1 MKIVLGIDAGASTTK
16 IVGFRENIKV
26 GSIQV
31 NAEDQLT
38 SIYGA
43 IGKFLNLYSIS
54 LKDVYSI
61 VLTGVGSSF
70 ILDDI
75 YGIKTYRVNEFDAIG
90 YGGLYLSQKKLALV
104 VSMGTGTAYVKA
116 CDDSMIHI
124 GGSGIGGGTLLGLSS
139 ILLGT
144 KDIDIINGYFKS
156 GQLKN
161 VDLSIGDI
169 CNEPIPSLPLD
180 LTASNFGNILVNA
193 SKSDLSIGIL
203 NMICQTIG
211 LLAIFYVKNDDIKDI
226 VLTGTL
232 SKFSV
237 IRQIFDRLELF
248 HNVKFIIPNDSTF
261 ATSIGAIIYYNK
273 FFR

>member
-75 YGIKTYRVNEFDAIG
+75 YGIKTYRVNEFDALFITKEITTSSK
-90 YGGLYLSQKKLALV
+90 YGDRYGICKGL
-104 VSMGTGTAYVKA
+104 
-116 CDDSMIHI
+116 
-124 GGSGIGGGTLLGLSS
+124 
-139 ILLGT
+139 
-144 KDIDIINGYFKS
+144 
-156 GQLKN
+156 
-161 VDLSIGDI
+161 
-169 CNEPIPSLPLD
+169 
-180 LTASNFGNILVNA
+180 
-193 SKSDLSIGIL
+193 
-203 NMICQTIG
+203 
-211 LLAIFYVKNDDIKDI
+211 
-226 VLTGTL
+226 
-232 SKFSV
+232 
-237 IRQIFDRLELF
+237 
-248 HNVKFIIPNDSTF
+248 
-261 ATSIGAIIYYNK
+261 
-273 FFR
+273 